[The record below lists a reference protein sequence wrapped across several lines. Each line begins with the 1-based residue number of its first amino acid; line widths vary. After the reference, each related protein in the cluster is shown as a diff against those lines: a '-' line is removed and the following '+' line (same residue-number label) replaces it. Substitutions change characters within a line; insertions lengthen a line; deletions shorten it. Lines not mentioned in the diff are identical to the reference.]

1 MDSESSVE
9 SDFIEL
15 EEQENEL
22 FSYFA
27 HHNGCFA
34 HTINL
39 IVKDGM
45 KEAGS
50 LRNVITRAS
59 QIVSHVR
66 KSTVSTNLL
75 EGNHKLQAANVT
87 RWNSEVSMIRPI
99 LRIPEEKLNE
109 LDTKVKLNTRH
120 RVLLQELC
128 DILITFETSTDCTQ
142 GDQIVTASLVVPSVC
157 GLCAELARINTKF
170 NNKLVTT
177 LRKSTEETSE
187 CVRGTLQFIGQQFL
201 IPISRW
207 HGVLTRVMQM
217 QRKKALITEA
227 NRLSPHVESP
237 SIPVSSTAHPPTKR
251 CKLFGFMNQN
261 HSAPCTKNKQIK

>member
-1 MDSESSVE
+1 M
-9 SDFIEL
+9 
-15 EEQENEL
+15 
-22 FSYFA
+22 
-27 HHNGCFA
+27 
-34 HTINL
+34 
-39 IVKDGM
+39 KDGI

-50 LRNVITRAS
+50 LRNVTTRAS

-142 GDQIVTASLVVPSVC
+142 GDQIVTASLVVPSVR
-157 GLCAELARINTKF
+157 GLRAELALINTKF

-177 LRKSTEETSE
+177 LRKSIEKTSE
-187 CVRGTLQFIGQQFL
+187 CV
-201 IPISRW
+201 
-207 HGVLTRVMQM
+207 
-217 QRKKALITEA
+217 
-227 NRLSPHVESP
+227 
-237 SIPVSSTAHPPTKR
+237 
-251 CKLFGFMNQN
+251 
-261 HSAPCTKNKQIK
+261 